1 MYLRT
6 PPFSLPATPPSMS
19 NAAGAPDRNQD
30 ATIYCGDLDDRV
42 DEPLLWELFIQAG
55 PVCTSKLVGIISLC
69 D

>member
-1 MYLRT
+1 
-6 PPFSLPATPPSMS
+6 MS

-55 PVCTSKLVGIISLC
+55 PVCTSKLVGRISLC